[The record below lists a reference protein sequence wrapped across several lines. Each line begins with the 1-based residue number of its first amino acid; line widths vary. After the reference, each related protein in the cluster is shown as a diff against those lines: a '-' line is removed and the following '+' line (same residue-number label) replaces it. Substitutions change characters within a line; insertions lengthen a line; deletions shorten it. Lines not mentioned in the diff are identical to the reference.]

1 MAQRRAGTGSEDG
14 GHPTPMSRQDWMADG
29 VDAAVDSV
37 QASRG
42 RTMRHRAL
50 REPEP
55 HELRECDDTMLAL
68 RQPRDLPVHTPNDDF
83 QT

>member
-1 MAQRRAGTGSEDG
+1 
-14 GHPTPMSRQDWMADG
+14 MADG

-37 QASRG
+37 QAPR
-42 RTMRHRAL
+42 RRAMRHRAL

-55 HELRECDDTMLAL
+55 HELRERDDAMLAL

>member
-14 GHPTPMSRQDWMADG
+14 GHPAAVARQHWMADG
-29 VDAAVDSV
+29 VDAAVNAV
-37 QASRG
+37 QSPRG
-42 RTMRHRAL
+42 RAMRHRTL

-55 HELRECDDTMLAL
+55 HELRERDDTVLAL